1 MVTME
6 RALLVRRLGHLAL
19 AIGGLAAAV
28 GLVSVAYAVDRSGC
42 IGYEFDCLNP
52 LFSAALVTLILGVPV
67 AIGALWLSALTPADD
82 ATAIRRPGPALLLAN
97 GGAVA
102 WGLLSLPAA
111 VLLMQAVG
119 ENAIPQSGAPP
130 DGRAFAYATGAV
142 ALAVMMIGLVAVTV
156 VRRGARAVAWLMLA
170 ALAGYLLASRLT

>member
-1 MVTME
+1 MD
-6 RALLVRRLGHLAL
+6 RALLVRRLGHLAP

-42 IGYEFDCLNP
+42 IGDEFDCLGAF
-52 LFSAALVTLILGVPV
+52 FSAALVTLILGVPV

-82 ATAIRRPGPALLLAN
+82 TTAIRRPGPALLLAI

-102 WGLLSLPAA
+102 WALLSIPAVNWVVPA
-111 VLLMQAVG
+111 VVENPIPASG
-119 ENAIPQSGAPP
+119 EPL
-130 DGRAFAYATGAV
+130 DGRALAYASGAV
-142 ALAVMMIGLVAVTV
+142 ALAVMLIGLVAVTV

-170 ALAGYLLASRLT
+170 GIVVYLLASRLS